1 MSSTISDATRVLSN
15 TSINSDP
22 RVLRNFQPLTRPIL
36 KLAFKVLCVV
46 AVSRTSLDHW
56 GNTKNDEWKD
66 HVTVMINRFQN
77 SNITAGLVLATA
89 ALLLVSSSPVTSL
102 MAFDTPAS
110 YVFAIIAFSAALL
123 SVISG
128 AAVVVI
134 YETSIT
140 HKDMESLRDMPR
152 HQIIC
157 LLLWLA
163 YPSICLAVAA
173 CSLFASLFIACF
185 CSGNVLVQVITALG
199 CLAFFINGVLTLHVF
214 NFVGRPS
221 AKPVDSERG
230 SASKEV
236 E

>member
-1 MSSTISDATRVLSN
+1 MRSTIDDSTRMSPT
-15 TSINSDP
+15 TSINSDSQ
-22 RVLRNFQPLTRPIL
+22 VLRNFQSPTRPIL
-36 KLAFKVLCVV
+36 KSAFKVLCVV

-56 GNTKNDEWKD
+56 GNTKNDEWKE
-66 HVTVMINRFQN
+66 HVAVMIKRFQN
-77 SNITAGLVLATA
+77 SNVTAGLVLATA
-89 ALLLVSSSPVTSL
+89 ALLLASSPPITSL

-110 YVFAIIAFSAALL
+110 YVFSIIAFSAALF

-140 HKDMESLRDMPR
+140 HKDMECLRDMSR

-163 YPSICLAVAA
+163 HPSICLAVAT
-173 CSLFASLFIACF
+173 CSLFVSLFIACF
-185 CSGNVLVQVITALG
+185 CSGNVFVQVITALG
-199 CLAFFINGVLTLHVF
+199 CLAFFTNGLLTLHVL
-214 NFVGRPS
+214 NFVGRRH
-221 AKPVDSERG
+221 AKPVDIERG

-236 E
+236 L